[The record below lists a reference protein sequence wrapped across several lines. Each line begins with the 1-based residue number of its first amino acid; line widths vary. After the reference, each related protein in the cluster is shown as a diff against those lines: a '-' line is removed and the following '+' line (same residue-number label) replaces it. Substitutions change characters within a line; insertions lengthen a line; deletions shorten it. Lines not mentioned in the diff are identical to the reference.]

1 MTIDR
6 WAVIVPQEDAESV
19 RRVEKIA
26 REEGLTQVRVT
37 NMLYMEFNKIVEPPE
52 PIVWW
57 IAKPLPF
64 KVRAKIPCD
73 ILNKDTNAHRALTD
87 GRLMD
92 VWDRL
97 STFLPDEWGL
107 NVHPKPGDDGPSL
120 WVRPQDC
127 EPL

>member
-37 NMLYMEFNKIVEPPE
+37 NMLYMEFNKIVEPPA

-64 KVRAKIPCD
+64 KVRAKTPCD
-73 ILNKDTNAHRALTD
+73 LLLLNTGAHRMLTD
-87 GRLMD
+87 GRIMD
-92 VWDRL
+92 VFDRP
-97 STFLPDEWGL
+97 SVFGPDEWGL
-107 NVHPKPGDDGPSL
+107 QVHVELNL